1 MSLPF
6 RKFVPISATVQSA
19 AFTVEKKHMLLAMD
33 NALIGTGTP
42 YKEYSGAAA
51 LTNFANDFGTGTAD
65 YTVAQKY
72 FGFLSKTGTAPEKMI
87 VARWYKNA
95 AAPFV
100 RGTSEIASVPELK
113 SVANG
118 SITITMD
125 GTAFDAVVDLSS
137 ITSYSDVATALQT
150 SIRANSGGGDAFT
163 NATVSYS
170 VITGGF
176 IIMSGATG
184 TAATIGAI
192 TAGKTGT
199 DLSKMLG
206 LADGEVSQGANA
218 ETFAEFCDRIYNAN
232 TAGFSI
238 TTTVD
243 LSEDEIQAAVAWL
256 QGSSGGQTIYSACRL
271 VFNITDKTTA
281 KAIQSTLKEL
291 SYTGYVICYDEY
303 GEYVNALD
311 CAIAAATDYQ
321 VANGALNFNFQPAVG
336 YTPITKLGDVINYQQ
351 GQTNMSVAQELDDL
365 CISYVYSVGFG
376 TQEQVLYGMGL
387 MQGAF
392 GTEDVQVNEAALQ
405 TQLQTAIMNGFV
417 SLNKIK
423 LQGQDAKG
431 FISTLITPVLDL
443 FKTNGS
449 IARAGTLSDTDRN
462 SIYQATGN
470 DGAADAVEQNGYYF
484 QIQDLTQEDIDLR
497 RVRVLICYLSA
508 GVVNQIRIINNIY
521 GA

>member
-6 RKFVPISATVQSA
+6 SKFVPIAATVQSA

-42 YKEYSGAAA
+42 YKEYAGAAA
-51 LTNFANDFGTGTAD
+51 LTNFAADFGTTSAD

-72 FGFLSKTGTAPEKMI
+72 FGFLSKTGTAPEKLI
-87 VARWYKNA
+87 AARWYKTA

-100 RGTSEIASVPELK
+100 KGGTPANVATLK
-113 SVANG
+113 AL
-118 SITITMD
+118 TEA
-125 GTAFDAVVDLSS
+125 AFLLTLSGAEYNVQADLS
-137 ITSYSDVATALQT
+137 TSTSFSDAAQRLQAAINNNT
-150 SIRANSGGGDAFT
+150 DGGDAFT
-163 NATVSYS
+163 GATVEYS
-170 VITGGF
+170 AITGGF
-176 IIMSGATG
+176 IITSGLAGAGETIAVAEPTSGTDATGDLGLSGAEIS
-184 TAATIGAI
+184 A
-192 TAGKTGT
+192 
-199 DLSKMLG
+199 
-206 LADGEVSQGANA
+206 GANA

-238 TTTVD
+238 TTTAE
-243 LSEDEIQAAVAWL
+243 LGAEDIQDAVAWL
-256 QGSSGGQTIYSACRL
+256 QGSVGGQTIYTMCRL
-271 VFNITDKTTA
+271 VFNITDKATA

-291 SYTGYVICYDEY
+291 SYTGYVVCYDPNTEW
-303 GEYVNALD
+303 VNALD

-336 YTPITKLGDVINYQQ
+336 YTAITKLGDVINYQQ
-351 GQTNMSVAQELDDL
+351 GQTNLSLAAELDDL

-405 TQLQTAIMNGFV
+405 AQLQNEIMNGFV

-431 FISTLITPVLDL
+431 FIATIIAPVLDL

-449 IARAGTLSDTDRN
+449 IAMNGTLSNTDRN

-470 DGAADAVEQNGYYF
+470 DGAADAVEQNGYFF
-484 QIQDLTQEDIDLR
+484 QVQDLTTEDIALR